1 MDVQKTKD
9 QLAEYLFHQGTN
21 YRSYAYLGAHRLR
34 GGGYVFRVWAPNADA
49 VFLTGDFNG
58 WGDDTPME
66 KQPGGVW
73 TASLPEARFGEGG
86 KYKFLI
92 ERSGVRRYKAD
103 PYAFCSE
110 TGDKTASVCCTL
122 DGYEWRDGAYMES
135 RRNRAED
142 DAMPPLPVNIYEV
155 HLGSWK
161 RRPDGSY
168 LTYRELADELS
179 AYAADMGYTHVELM
193 PVAEHPFDG
202 SWGYQVCGYY
212 APTSR
217 FGTPQD
223 FMYFVD
229 TMHARGLGVI
239 LDWVPAHFP
248 KDAHGLYEFDG
259 GPLYEY
265 QGADRQ
271 EHREW
276 GTRAFDVGRTE
287 VQSFLVSNAL
297 FWFDQYHIDGLRI
310 DAVASMLYLDYGRR
324 PGEWNPNPDGSN
336 INRESV
342 AFFQKLNGAVRAH
355 YPDVLMIAE
364 ESTAYPQVTSR
375 AGLGFSMKWN
385 MGWMNDTLAYVAADP
400 IYRRGLHDKMTF
412 SLMYAFSE
420 NYVLPISH
428 DEVVHGKKSLLDKMS
443 GGYEQK
449 FATMRA
455 YLCYMMAHPGKKLL
469 FMGCEFGQFRE
480 WDYASSLEWFMLDY
494 EMHAKLRSFVR
505 TLNRFYLDTP
515 PLWELDRSW
524 EGFCW
529 TAADRRD
536 DNVLVFE
543 RIAGDGSAV
552 VFAANFSGAPRRDYP
567 VPVRAAGVYRELLS
581 SDDRA
586 FGGAGGVN
594 GGALPS
600 EPAPD
605 GGVCVRLYLPPLT
618 AVFLKRYDAPARAKH
633 DKTSK
638 KTKRDDGV

>member
-1 MDVQKTKD
+1 M
-9 QLAEYLFHQGTN
+9 
-21 YRSYAYLGAHRLR
+21 
-34 GGGYVFRVWAPNADA
+34 
-49 VFLTGDFNG
+49 
-58 WGDDTPME
+58 
-66 KQPGGVW
+66 
-73 TASLPEARFGEGG
+73 
-86 KYKFLI
+86 
-92 ERSGVRRYKAD
+92 
-103 PYAFCSE
+103 
-110 TGDKTASVCCTL
+110 
-122 DGYEWRDGAYMES
+122 
-135 RRNRAED
+135 
-142 DAMPPLPVNIYEV
+142 
-155 HLGSWK
+155 
-161 RRPDGSY
+161 
-168 LTYRELADELS
+168 
-179 AYAADMGYTHVELM
+179 
-193 PVAEHPFDG
+193 
-202 SWGYQVCGYY
+202 
-212 APTSR
+212 
-217 FGTPQD
+217 
-223 FMYFVD
+223 
-229 TMHARGLGVI
+229 
-239 LDWVPAHFP
+239 
-248 KDAHGLYEFDG
+248 
-259 GPLYEY
+259 
-265 QGADRQ
+265 
-271 EHREW
+271 
-276 GTRAFDVGRTE
+276 
-287 VQSFLVSNAL
+287 
-297 FWFDQYHIDGLRI
+297 
-310 DAVASMLYLDYGRR
+310 
-324 PGEWNPNPDGSN
+324 
-336 INRESV
+336 

-364 ESTAYPQVTSR
+364 ESTAYPMVTSR

-567 VPVRAAGVYRELLS
+567 VPVRTAGVYRELLS